1 MIATIVFL
9 IASFV
14 WFETV
19 VVDYFTE
26 LGITQKFDPVN
37 GLTNHF
43 DYDIWPLPWFVQFT
57 GATLGDS
64 RTM

>member
-1 MIATIVFL
+1 MDFM
-9 IASFV
+9 
-14 WFETV
+14 
-19 VVDYFTE
+19 D

-43 DYDIWPLPWFVQFT
+43 DYDVWPLPWSVQFM